1 MIIVCCSLLLQV
13 VWPFFPSE
21 VSVKANSRV
30 ASVLSL
36 LAMTRSQVGE
46 IRHVLMV
53 QGKRFTTVTSLRVL
67 LVPSTCSDSCLDGT
81 LMWLRGFYL
90 SVKGM
95 TLLVHLFISNSFESP
110 FSICAQLG

>member
-53 QGKRFTTVTSLRVL
+53 QVPLR
-67 LVPSTCSDSCLDGT
+67 CSDRLGASQTKALHDGLYSRYGSSGAT
-81 LMWLRGFYL
+81 
-90 SVKGM
+90 SVALQARFDGK
-95 TLLVHLFISNSFESP
+95 LWKLI
-110 FSICAQLG
+110 